1 MLINA
6 NIQNINAL
14 NTLHN
19 KIIMYICVINLLG
32 KTMNV
37 QRIIFIAFIAAFLS
51 SCHTEDIPVP
61 EKNSDNTEQ
70 TEDSEDDPEDDPEQD
85 PEDKPV
91 NEELLLGLD
100 ATLNNMVE
108 SRRGVINAWQSGNE
122 IGLYTENKNLKY
134 TYDGSKWIAAEQYE
148 VQNEQTV
155 YAYHPYDQNA
165 TDMKLD
171 IDLTK
176 QEDVMY
182 GKCAVTPDFPTA
194 KPVMNHALSLIRI
207 KLMRDEYIGKGLITD
222 VMIKNVS
229 SSLIMNILDGDI
241 WIQEGKSDIPIGGG
255 YMLNDDNPAVSEAI
269 LPPLYYPDGVS
280 LSFKLDGKEMSYT
293 FPSWHEWE
301 AGNIYTYTIK
311 IKGAYNGEV
320 NKDDV
325 PIDVE
330 YWSQFGKTD
339 DIVLRTVDYTD
350 FENMFFISTNH
361 TEFGYDCYQN
371 EGKPF
376 GLFYTHAGSEP
387 FEGKVRFVFM
397 RGSQIVEKFQ
407 PIDIKIQ
414 GNWDGKKIQC
424 YVTSAPGTYQ
434 LVPLFQRKGES
445 TWFKALGYEQNG
457 SDQEWMYEVK
467 APAPDDLPAL
477 RDIFLEK
484 EGDNTN
490 FLSYRIPYNEF
501 FNVVYTISNK
511 GTGALKGEIK
521 AVWEREFKLKSNS
534 YRPSTRKQNT
544 TNDVEWADEI
554 GRVSV
559 SIQPGI
565 RYWKGIMECKVS
577 KYYAK
582 PTGANGN
589 EYAGPVI
596 HLYWKPEG
604 SSEWTLLRLDADY
617 LFNNDYQGADVWDET
632 LNYIN
637 VSLEDWYD

>member
-1 MLINA
+1 MIDSRN
-6 NIQNINAL
+6 NN
-14 NTLHN
+14 
-19 KIIMYICVINLLG
+19 M
-32 KTMNV
+32 
-37 QRIIFIAFIAAFLS
+37 RIRNYIFIAFIAAFLS

-70 TEDSEDDPEDDPEQD
+70 TDDPEDDPEQD

-108 SRRGVINAWQSGNE
+108 SRRGVINAWQAGNE
-122 IGLYTENKNLKY
+122 IGLYTQDRNLKY
-134 TYDGSKWIAAEQYE
+134 TYDGNRWIAAEQYE
-148 VQNEQTV
+148 VQKEQTV

-269 LPPLYYPDGVS
+269 LPPLYHPDGVS

-339 DIVLRTVDYTD
+339 EIVLKNVDYTD
-350 FENMFFISTNH
+350 FENMFFISRGITNI
-361 TEFGYDCYQN
+361 YYKCYSKTVFSQ
-371 EGKPF
+371 K
-376 GLFYTHAGSEP
+376 YT
-387 FEGKVRFVFM
+387 
-397 RGSQIVEKFQ
+397 
-407 PIDIKIQ
+407 
-414 GNWDGKKIQC
+414 
-424 YVTSAPGTYQ
+424 
-434 LVPLFQRKGES
+434 
-445 TWFKALGYEQNG
+445 
-457 SDQEWMYEVK
+457 
-467 APAPDDLPAL
+467 
-477 RDIFLEK
+477 
-484 EGDNTN
+484 
-490 FLSYRIPYNEF
+490 
-501 FNVVYTISNK
+501 
-511 GTGALKGEIK
+511 
-521 AVWEREFKLKSNS
+521 
-534 YRPSTRKQNT
+534 
-544 TNDVEWADEI
+544 
-554 GRVSV
+554 
-559 SIQPGI
+559 
-565 RYWKGIMECKVS
+565 
-577 KYYAK
+577 
-582 PTGANGN
+582 
-589 EYAGPVI
+589 
-596 HLYWKPEG
+596 
-604 SSEWTLLRLDADY
+604 
-617 LFNNDYQGADVWDET
+617 
-632 LNYIN
+632 
-637 VSLEDWYD
+637 

>member
-1 MLINA
+1 
-6 NIQNINAL
+6 
-14 NTLHN
+14 
-19 KIIMYICVINLLG
+19 MYICVINLLG

-269 LPPLYYPDGVS
+269 LPPLYHPDGVS

-339 DIVLRTVDYTD
+339 DIGLRTVDYTD

>member
-1 MLINA
+1 M
-6 NIQNINAL
+6 
-14 NTLHN
+14 
-19 KIIMYICVINLLG
+19 KIRDYM
-32 KTMNV
+32 
-37 QRIIFIAFIAAFLS
+37 IISVLPLFLAA
-51 SCHTEDIPVP
+51 CQTDKIPVP
-61 EKNSDNTEQ
+61 EKNTDNTEQ
-70 TEDSEDDPEDDPEQD
+70 TDDTDQPEDE

-100 ATLNNMVE
+100 ATLKNMVE
-108 SRRGVINAWQSGNE
+108 SRKGVINAWQSGNE

-148 VQNEQTV
+148 VQKEQTV
-155 YAYHPYDQNA
+155 YAYHPYTENV
-165 TDMKLD
+165 DMPYVPV
-171 IDLTK
+171 DLTR

-182 GKCAVTPDFPTA
+182 GQCIVTPDFPTA
-194 KPVMNHALSLIRI
+194 KPEMKHALSLIRV
-207 KLMRDEYIGKGLITD
+207 KLLRDEYMGTGLVTD
-222 VMIKNVS
+222 VTVRNVNS
-229 SSLIMNILDGDI
+229 HLAMDVVYGNIAYPDA
-241 WIQEGKSDIPIGGG
+241 QKCDIPIGGG
-255 YMLNDDNPAVSEAI
+255 FMLNDANPTVSEAI
-269 LPPLYYPDGVS
+269 LPPLYHPDGVS
-280 LSFKLDGKEMSYT
+280 LSFKLDGKEMNYT
-293 FPSWHEWE
+293 FPSWHDWE

-311 IKGAYNGEV
+311 IKGAYNAEI
-320 NKDDV
+320 NKEDV

-339 DIVLRTVDYTD
+339 EIVLKNVDYTD
-350 FENMFFISTNH
+350 FENMFFISTNY

-387 FEGKVRFVFM
+387 FEGKLRFVFM
-397 RGSQIVEKFQ
+397 QGGQIVEKFQ

-414 GNWDGKKIQC
+414 GDWDGKKIQC

-434 LVPLFQRKGES
+434 LVPLFQRNGES
-445 TWFKALGYEQNG
+445 TWFKALGYERNG
-457 SDQEWMYEVK
+457 SDAEWMYEVK
-467 APAPDDLPAL
+467 APAPDNLPAL
-477 RDIFLEK
+477 RDILLEK

-490 FLSYRIPYNEF
+490 FLGYDIPYNEA
-501 FNVVYTISNK
+501 FNVVYTLSNK
-511 GTGALKGEIK
+511 GKKALKGEIK

-534 YRPSTRKQNT
+534 YRPSTQKQNT
-544 TNDVEWADEI
+544 TNDVQWADEI

-559 SIQPGI
+559 DIQPGI
-565 RYWKGIMECKVS
+565 RYWKGIMECKVT

-582 PTGANGN
+582 PTDSYGN
-589 EYAGPVI
+589 AYAVPVI

-637 VSLEDWYD
+637 VSLAGWYN

>member
-1 MLINA
+1 MIDSRN
-6 NIQNINAL
+6 NNMRIRN
-14 NTLHN
+14 
-19 KIIMYICVINLLG
+19 YI
-32 KTMNV
+32 
-37 QRIIFIAFIAAFLS
+37 FIAAFLS

-70 TEDSEDDPEDDPEQD
+70 TEDSEDDPEQD

-108 SRRGVINAWQSGNE
+108 SRRGGINAWQSGNE

-269 LPPLYYPDGVS
+269 LPPLYHPDGVS

-339 DIVLRTVDYTD
+339 EIVLRTVDYTD

-490 FLSYRIPYNEF
+490 FLGYDIPYNEF

-511 GTGALKGEIK
+511 GKGALKGEIK

-565 RYWKGIMECKVS
+565 RYWKGIMECKVT

>member
-1 MLINA
+1 M
-6 NIQNINAL
+6 
-14 NTLHN
+14 
-19 KIIMYICVINLLG
+19 KIRDYM
-32 KTMNV
+32 
-37 QRIIFIAFIAAFLS
+37 IISVLPLFLAA
-51 SCHTEDIPVP
+51 CQTDKIPVP
-61 EKNSDNTEQ
+61 EKNTDNTEQ
-70 TEDSEDDPEDDPEQD
+70 TDDTDQPEDE

-100 ATLNNMVE
+100 ATLKNMVE
-108 SRRGVINAWQSGNE
+108 SRKGVINAWQSGNE

-148 VQNEQTV
+148 VQKEQTV
-155 YAYHPYDQNA
+155 YAYHPYTENV
-165 TDMKLD
+165 DMPYVPV
-171 IDLTK
+171 DLTR

-182 GKCAVTPDFPTA
+182 GQCIVTPDFPTA
-194 KPVMNHALSLIRI
+194 KPEMKHALSLIRV
-207 KLMRDEYIGKGLITD
+207 KLLRDEYMGTGLVTD
-222 VMIKNVS
+222 VTVRNVNS
-229 SSLIMNILDGDI
+229 HLAMDVVYGNIAYPDA
-241 WIQEGKSDIPIGGG
+241 QKCDIPIGGG
-255 YMLNDDNPAVSEAI
+255 FMLNDANPTVSEAI
-269 LPPLYYPDGVS
+269 LPPLYHPDGVS
-280 LSFKLDGKEMSYT
+280 LSFKLDGKEMNYT
-293 FPSWHEWE
+293 FPSWHDWE

-311 IKGAYNGEV
+311 IKGAYNAEI
-320 NKDDV
+320 NKEDV

-339 DIVLRTVDYTD
+339 EIVLKNVDYTD
-350 FENMFFISTNH
+350 FENMFFISTNY

-387 FEGKVRFVFM
+387 FEGKLRFVFM
-397 RGSQIVEKFQ
+397 QGGQIVEKFQ

-414 GNWDGKKIQC
+414 GDWDGKKIQC

-434 LVPLFQRKGES
+434 LVPLFQRNGES
-445 TWFKALGYEQNG
+445 TWFKALGYERNG
-457 SDQEWMYEVK
+457 SDAEWMYEVK
-467 APAPDDLPAL
+467 APAPDNLPAL
-477 RDIFLEK
+477 RDILLEK

-490 FLSYRIPYNEF
+490 FLGYDIPYNEA
-501 FNVVYTISNK
+501 FNVVYTLSNK
-511 GTGALKGEIK
+511 GKKALKGEIK

-534 YRPSTRKQNT
+534 YRPSTQKQNT
-544 TNDVEWADEI
+544 TNDVQWADEI

-559 SIQPGI
+559 DIQPGI
-565 RYWKGIMECKVS
+565 RYWKGIMECKVT

-582 PTGANGN
+582 PTDSYGN
-589 EYAGPVI
+589 AYAVPVI

-637 VSLEDWYD
+637 VSFAGWYN

>member
-1 MLINA
+1 
-6 NIQNINAL
+6 
-14 NTLHN
+14 
-19 KIIMYICVINLLG
+19 
-32 KTMNV
+32 MNV

-85 PEDKPV
+85 PEDKPG

-269 LPPLYYPDGVS
+269 LPPLYHPDGVS

-339 DIVLRTVDYTD
+339 EIVLRSVDYTD
-350 FENMFFISTNH
+350 FENMFFIRTNH
-361 TEFGYDCYQN
+361 TKFGYDCYQN

-376 GLFYTHAGSEP
+376 GLYYTHAGSEP

-467 APAPDDLPAL
+467 APAPDNLPAL

-490 FLSYRIPYNEF
+490 FLGYDIPYNGF

-511 GTGALKGEIK
+511 GKGALKGEIK

-582 PTGANGN
+582 PTDSYGN
-589 EYAGPVI
+589 AYAVPVI

>member
-1 MLINA
+1 
-6 NIQNINAL
+6 
-14 NTLHN
+14 
-19 KIIMYICVINLLG
+19 MYICVINLLG

-37 QRIIFIAFIAAFLS
+37 QRIIFIAFVAAFLS

-269 LPPLYYPDGVS
+269 LPPLYHPDGVS

-339 DIVLRTVDYTD
+339 EIVLRSVDYTD
-350 FENMFFISTNH
+350 FENMFFIRTNH
-361 TEFGYDCYQN
+361 TKFGYDCYQN

-376 GLFYTHAGSEP
+376 GLYYTHAGSEP

-467 APAPDDLPAL
+467 APAPDNLPAL

-490 FLSYRIPYNEF
+490 FLGYDIPYNGF

-511 GTGALKGEIK
+511 GKGALKGEIK

-582 PTGANGN
+582 PTDSYGN
-589 EYAGPVI
+589 AYAVPVI

>member
-1 MLINA
+1 
-6 NIQNINAL
+6 
-14 NTLHN
+14 
-19 KIIMYICVINLLG
+19 MYICVINLLG

-269 LPPLYYPDGVS
+269 LPPLYHPDGVS

-339 DIVLRTVDYTD
+339 EIVLRSVDYTD
-350 FENMFFISTNH
+350 FENMFFIRTNH
-361 TEFGYDCYQN
+361 TKFGYDCYQN

-467 APAPDDLPAL
+467 APAPDNLPAL

-490 FLSYRIPYNEF
+490 FLGYDIPYNEF

-511 GTGALKGEIK
+511 GKGALKGEIK

-577 KYYAK
+577 KFYAK
-582 PTGANGN
+582 PTDSYGN
-589 EYAGPVI
+589 AYAVPVI

>member
-1 MLINA
+1 M
-6 NIQNINAL
+6 
-14 NTLHN
+14 
-19 KIIMYICVINLLG
+19 KIRDYM
-32 KTMNV
+32 
-37 QRIIFIAFIAAFLS
+37 IISVLPLFLAA
-51 SCHTEDIPVP
+51 CQTDKIPVP
-61 EKNSDNTEQ
+61 EKNTDNTEQ
-70 TEDSEDDPEDDPEQD
+70 TDDTDQPEDE

-100 ATLNNMVE
+100 ATLKNMVE
-108 SRRGVINAWQSGNE
+108 SRKGVINAWQSGNE

-148 VQNEQTV
+148 VQKEQTV
-155 YAYHPYDQNA
+155 YAYHPYTENV
-165 TDMKLD
+165 DMPYVPV
-171 IDLTK
+171 DLTR

-182 GKCAVTPDFPTA
+182 GQCIVTPDFPTA
-194 KPVMNHALSLIRI
+194 KPEMKHALSLIRV
-207 KLMRDEYIGKGLITD
+207 KLLRDEYMGTGLVTD
-222 VMIKNVS
+222 VTVRNVNS
-229 SSLIMNILDGDI
+229 HLAMDVVYGNIAYPDA
-241 WIQEGKSDIPIGGG
+241 QKCDIPIGGG
-255 YMLNDDNPAVSEAI
+255 FMLNDANPTVSEAI
-269 LPPLYYPDGVS
+269 LPPLYHPDGVL
-280 LSFKLDGKEMSYT
+280 LSFKLDGKEMNYT
-293 FPSWHEWE
+293 FPSWHDWE

-311 IKGAYNGEV
+311 IKGTYNAEI
-320 NKDDV
+320 NKEDV

-339 DIVLRTVDYTD
+339 EIVLKNVDYTD
-350 FENMFFISTNH
+350 FENMFSISTNF

-387 FEGKVRFVFM
+387 FEGKLRFVFM
-397 RGSQIVEKFQ
+397 QGGQIVEKFQ

-414 GNWDGKKIQC
+414 GDWDGKKIQC

-434 LVPLFQRKGES
+434 LVPLFQRNGES
-445 TWFKALGYEQNG
+445 TWFKALGYERNG
-457 SDQEWMYEVK
+457 SDAEWMYEVK
-467 APAPDDLPAL
+467 APAPDNLPAL
-477 RDIFLEK
+477 RDILLEK
-484 EGDNTN
+484 EGDNSN
-490 FLSYRIPYNEF
+490 FFSYRIPFNES
-501 FNVVYTISNK
+501 FNVVYTLSNK
-511 GTGALKGEIK
+511 GKKALKGEIK

-534 YRPSTRKQNT
+534 YRPSTQKQNT
-544 TNDVEWADEI
+544 TNDVQWADEI

-559 SIQPGI
+559 DIQPGI
-565 RYWKGIMECKVS
+565 RYWKGIMECKVT

-582 PTGANGN
+582 PTASYGN

-637 VSLEDWYD
+637 VSLADWYN

>member
-1 MLINA
+1 
-6 NIQNINAL
+6 
-14 NTLHN
+14 
-19 KIIMYICVINLLG
+19 MYICVINLLG

-85 PEDKPV
+85 PEDKPG

-269 LPPLYYPDGVS
+269 LPPLYHPDGVS

-339 DIVLRTVDYTD
+339 EIVLRSVDYTD
-350 FENMFFISTNH
+350 FENMFFIRTNH
-361 TEFGYDCYQN
+361 TKFGYDCYQN

-376 GLFYTHAGSEP
+376 GLYYTHAGSEP

-467 APAPDDLPAL
+467 APAPDNLPAL

-490 FLSYRIPYNEF
+490 FLGYDIPYNGF

-511 GTGALKGEIK
+511 GKGALKGEIK

-582 PTGANGN
+582 PTDSYGN
-589 EYAGPVI
+589 AYAVPVI

>member
-1 MLINA
+1 
-6 NIQNINAL
+6 
-14 NTLHN
+14 
-19 KIIMYICVINLLG
+19 MYICVINLLE

-70 TEDSEDDPEDDPEQD
+70 TDDPEDDPEQD

-100 ATLNNMVE
+100 ATLKNMVE
-108 SRRGVINAWQSGNE
+108 SRRGVINAWQAGNE
-122 IGLYTENKNLKY
+122 IGLYTQDRNLKY
-134 TYDGSKWIAAEQYE
+134 TYDGNRWIAAEQYE
-148 VQNEQTV
+148 VQKEQAV

-269 LPPLYYPDGVS
+269 LPPLYHPDGVS

-339 DIVLRTVDYTD
+339 EIVLKNVDYTD
-350 FENMFFISTNH
+350 FENMFFIRTNH
-361 TEFGYDCYQN
+361 TKFGYDCYQN

-376 GLFYTHAGSEP
+376 GLYYTHAGSEP

-445 TWFKALGYEQNG
+445 TWFKALGYEQNS

-490 FLSYRIPYNEF
+490 FLGYDIPYNEF

-511 GTGALKGEIK
+511 GKGALKGEIK

-544 TNDVEWADEI
+544 TDDVEWADEI

-582 PTGANGN
+582 PMDNYGN
-589 EYAGPVI
+589 AYAVPVI

>member
-1 MLINA
+1 
-6 NIQNINAL
+6 
-14 NTLHN
+14 
-19 KIIMYICVINLLG
+19 MYICVINLLE

-37 QRIIFIAFIAAFLS
+37 QRIIFIAFIVAFLS

-61 EKNSDNTEQ
+61 EKNGDNTEQ
-70 TEDSEDDPEDDPEQD
+70 TDDPEDDPEQD

-108 SRRGVINAWQSGNE
+108 SRRGVINAWQAGNE
-122 IGLYTENKNLKY
+122 IGLYTQDRNLKY
-134 TYDGSKWIAAEQYE
+134 TYDGNRWIAAEQYE

-207 KLMRDEYIGKGLITD
+207 KLLRDEYIGKGLITD

-269 LPPLYYPDGVS
+269 LPPLYHPDGVS
-280 LSFKLDGKEMSYT
+280 LSFKLDGKEISYT

-339 DIVLRTVDYTD
+339 EIVLRSVDYTD
-350 FENMFFISTNH
+350 FENMFFIRTNH
-361 TEFGYDCYQN
+361 TKFGYDCYQN

-376 GLFYTHAGSEP
+376 GLYYTHAGSEP
-387 FEGKVRFVFM
+387 FLGKLRFVFM
-397 RGSQIVEKFQ
+397 QGSQIVEKFQ

-445 TWFKALGYEQNG
+445 TWFKALGYEQNS

-467 APAPDDLPAL
+467 APAPDNLPAL

-490 FLSYRIPYNEF
+490 FLGYDIPYNEF

-511 GTGALKGEIK
+511 GKGALKGEIK

-559 SIQPGI
+559 NIQPGI

-582 PTGANGN
+582 PTDSYGN
-589 EYAGPVI
+589 AYAVPVI

>member
-1 MLINA
+1 
-6 NIQNINAL
+6 
-14 NTLHN
+14 
-19 KIIMYICVINLLG
+19 MYICVINLLG

-37 QRIIFIAFIAAFLS
+37 QRIIFIAFVAAFLS

-269 LPPLYYPDGVS
+269 LPPLYHPDGVS

-339 DIVLRTVDYTD
+339 EIVLRSVDYTD
-350 FENMFFISTNH
+350 FENMFFIRTNH
-361 TEFGYDCYQN
+361 TKFGYDCYQN

-376 GLFYTHAGSEP
+376 GLYYTHAGSEP

-467 APAPDDLPAL
+467 APAPDNLPAL

-484 EGDNTN
+484 EGANTN
-490 FLSYRIPYNEF
+490 FLGYDIPYNGF

-511 GTGALKGEIK
+511 GKGALKGEIK

-582 PTGANGN
+582 PTDSYGN
-589 EYAGPVI
+589 AYAVPVI

>member
-1 MLINA
+1 
-6 NIQNINAL
+6 
-14 NTLHN
+14 
-19 KIIMYICVINLLG
+19 MYICVINLLG

-61 EKNSDNTEQ
+61 EKNSDNTDQ

-269 LPPLYYPDGVS
+269 LPPLYHPDGVS

-339 DIVLRTVDYTD
+339 EIVLRTVDYTD

-467 APAPDDLPAL
+467 APAPDNLPAL

-490 FLSYRIPYNEF
+490 FLGYRIPYNEF

-511 GTGALKGEIK
+511 GKGALKGEIK

-577 KYYAK
+577 KFYAK
-582 PTGANGN
+582 PTNANGN
-589 EYAGPVI
+589 AYAVPVI

>member
-1 MLINA
+1 MIDSRN
-6 NIQNINAL
+6 NNMRIRN
-14 NTLHN
+14 
-19 KIIMYICVINLLG
+19 YI
-32 KTMNV
+32 
-37 QRIIFIAFIAAFLS
+37 FIAAFLS

-70 TEDSEDDPEDDPEQD
+70 TEDSEDDPEQD

-269 LPPLYYPDGVS
+269 LPPLYHPDGVS

-339 DIVLRTVDYTD
+339 EIVLRTVDYTD

-554 GRVSV
+554 GTKMRENS
-559 SIQPGI
+559 
-565 RYWKGIMECKVS
+565 M
-577 KYYAK
+577 
-582 PTGANGN
+582 
-589 EYAGPVI
+589 
-596 HLYWKPEG
+596 
-604 SSEWTLLRLDADY
+604 
-617 LFNNDYQGADVWDET
+617 
-632 LNYIN
+632 
-637 VSLEDWYD
+637 

>member
-1 MLINA
+1 MIDSRN
-6 NIQNINAL
+6 NN
-14 NTLHN
+14 
-19 KIIMYICVINLLG
+19 M
-32 KTMNV
+32 
-37 QRIIFIAFIAAFLS
+37 RIRNYIFIAFIAAFLS

-269 LPPLYYPDGVS
+269 LPPLYHPDGVS

-339 DIVLRTVDYTD
+339 EIVLKNVDYTD
-350 FENMFFISTNH
+350 FENMFFIRTNH
-361 TEFGYDCYQN
+361 TKFGYDCYQN

-376 GLFYTHAGSEP
+376 GLYYTHAGSEP

-445 TWFKALGYEQNG
+445 TWFKALGYEQNS

-490 FLSYRIPYNEF
+490 FLGYDIPYNEF

-511 GTGALKGEIK
+511 GKGALKGEIK

-544 TNDVEWADEI
+544 TDDVEWADEI

-582 PTGANGN
+582 PMDNYGN
-589 EYAGPVI
+589 AYAVPVI

>member
-1 MLINA
+1 
-6 NIQNINAL
+6 
-14 NTLHN
+14 
-19 KIIMYICVINLLG
+19 MYICVINLLE

-70 TEDSEDDPEDDPEQD
+70 TDDPEDDPEQD

-100 ATLNNMVE
+100 ATLKNMVE
-108 SRRGVINAWQSGNE
+108 SRRGVINAWQAGNE
-122 IGLYTENKNLKY
+122 IGLYTQDRNLKY
-134 TYDGSKWIAAEQYE
+134 TYDGNRWIAAEQYE
-148 VQNEQTV
+148 VQKEQTV

-269 LPPLYYPDGVS
+269 LPPLYHPDGVS

-339 DIVLRTVDYTD
+339 EIVLKNVDYTD
-350 FENMFFISTNH
+350 FENMFFIRTNH
-361 TEFGYDCYQN
+361 TKFGYDCYQN

-376 GLFYTHAGSEP
+376 GLYYTHAGSEP

-445 TWFKALGYEQNG
+445 TWFKALGYEQNS

-490 FLSYRIPYNEF
+490 FLGYDIPYNEF

-511 GTGALKGEIK
+511 GKGALKGEIK

-544 TNDVEWADEI
+544 TDDVEWADEI

-559 SIQPGI
+559 SMQPGI

-582 PTGANGN
+582 PMDNYGN
-589 EYAGPVI
+589 AYAVPVI

>member
-1 MLINA
+1 
-6 NIQNINAL
+6 
-14 NTLHN
+14 
-19 KIIMYICVINLLG
+19 MYICVINLLG

-269 LPPLYYPDGVS
+269 LPPLYHPDGVS

-339 DIVLRTVDYTD
+339 EIVLRTVDYTD
-350 FENMFFISTNH
+350 FENMFFIRTNH
-361 TEFGYDCYQN
+361 TKFGYDCYQN

-376 GLFYTHAGSEP
+376 GLYYTHAGSEP

-511 GTGALKGEIK
+511 GKGALKGEIK

-565 RYWKGIMECKVS
+565 RYWKGIMECKVT

-582 PTGANGN
+582 PTDSYGN
-589 EYAGPVI
+589 AYAVPVI

>member
-1 MLINA
+1 
-6 NIQNINAL
+6 
-14 NTLHN
+14 
-19 KIIMYICVINLLG
+19 MYICVINLLG

-122 IGLYTENKNLKY
+122 IGLYTQDRNLKY
-134 TYDGSKWIAAEQYE
+134 TYDGYKWIAAEQYE

-269 LPPLYYPDGVS
+269 LPPLYHPDGVS

-339 DIVLRTVDYTD
+339 EIVLRTVDYTD
-350 FENMFFISTNH
+350 FENMFFIRTNH
-361 TEFGYDCYQN
+361 TKFGYDCYQN

-376 GLFYTHAGSEP
+376 GLYYTHAGSEP

-490 FLSYRIPYNEF
+490 FLGYDIPYNEF

-511 GTGALKGEIK
+511 GKGALKGEIK

-544 TNDVEWADEI
+544 TDDVEWADEI

-565 RYWKGIMECKVS
+565 RYWKGIMECKVT

-582 PTGANGN
+582 PTDSYGN
-589 EYAGPVI
+589 AYAVPVI

>member
-1 MLINA
+1 MIDSRN
-6 NIQNINAL
+6 NN
-14 NTLHN
+14 
-19 KIIMYICVINLLG
+19 M
-32 KTMNV
+32 
-37 QRIIFIAFIAAFLS
+37 RIRNYIFIAFIAAFLS

-269 LPPLYYPDGVS
+269 LPPLYHPDGVS

-339 DIVLRTVDYTD
+339 EIVLRTVDYTD
-350 FENMFFISTNH
+350 FENMFFIRTNH
-361 TEFGYDCYQN
+361 TKFGYDCYQN

-376 GLFYTHAGSEP
+376 GLYYTHAGSEP

-467 APAPDDLPAL
+467 APAPDNLPAL

-490 FLSYRIPYNEF
+490 FLGYDIPYNGF

-511 GTGALKGEIK
+511 GKGALKGEIK

-582 PTGANGN
+582 PTDSYGN
-589 EYAGPVI
+589 AYAVPVI

>member
-1 MLINA
+1 M
-6 NIQNINAL
+6 
-14 NTLHN
+14 
-19 KIIMYICVINLLG
+19 KIRDYM
-32 KTMNV
+32 
-37 QRIIFIAFIAAFLS
+37 IISVLPLFLAA
-51 SCHTEDIPVP
+51 CQTDKIPVP
-61 EKNSDNTEQ
+61 EKNTDNTEQ
-70 TEDSEDDPEDDPEQD
+70 TDDTDQPEDE

-100 ATLNNMVE
+100 ATLKNMVE
-108 SRRGVINAWQSGNE
+108 SRKGVINAWQSGNE

-148 VQNEQTV
+148 VQKEQTV
-155 YAYHPYDQNA
+155 YAYHPYTENV
-165 TDMKLD
+165 DMPYVPV
-171 IDLTK
+171 DLTR

-182 GKCAVTPDFPTA
+182 GQCIVTPDFPTA
-194 KPVMNHALSLIRI
+194 KPEMKHALSLIRV
-207 KLMRDEYIGKGLITD
+207 KLLRDEYMGTGLVTD
-222 VMIKNVS
+222 VTVRNVNS
-229 SSLIMNILDGDI
+229 HLAMDVVYGNIAYPDA
-241 WIQEGKSDIPIGGG
+241 QKCDIPIGGG
-255 YMLNDDNPAVSEAI
+255 FMLNDANPTVSEAI
-269 LPPLYYPDGVS
+269 LPPLYHPDGVS
-280 LSFKLDGKEMSYT
+280 LSFKLDGKEMNYT
-293 FPSWHEWE
+293 FPSWHDWE

-311 IKGAYNGEV
+311 IKGAYNAEI
-320 NKDDV
+320 NKEDV

-339 DIVLRTVDYTD
+339 EIVLKNVDYTD
-350 FENMFFISTNH
+350 FENMFLISTNY

-387 FEGKVRFVFM
+387 FEGKLRFVFM
-397 RGSQIVEKFQ
+397 QGGQIVEKFQ

-414 GNWDGKKIQC
+414 GDWDGKKIQC

-434 LVPLFQRKGES
+434 LVPLFQRNGES
-445 TWFKALGYEQNG
+445 TWFKALGYERNG
-457 SDQEWMYEVK
+457 SDAEWMYEVK
-467 APAPDDLPAL
+467 APAPDNLPAL
-477 RDIFLEK
+477 RDILLEK

-490 FLSYRIPYNEF
+490 FLGYDIPYNEA
-501 FNVVYTISNK
+501 FNVVYTLSNK
-511 GTGALKGEIK
+511 GKKALKGEIK

-534 YRPSTRKQNT
+534 YRPSTQKQNT
-544 TNDVEWADEI
+544 TNDVQWADEI

-559 SIQPGI
+559 DIQPGI
-565 RYWKGIMECKVS
+565 RYWKGIMECKVT

-582 PTGANGN
+582 PTDSYGN
-589 EYAGPVI
+589 AYAVPVI

-637 VSLEDWYD
+637 VSLADWYN

>member
-1 MLINA
+1 
-6 NIQNINAL
+6 
-14 NTLHN
+14 
-19 KIIMYICVINLLG
+19 MYICVINLLE

-70 TEDSEDDPEDDPEQD
+70 TDDPEDDPEQD

-100 ATLNNMVE
+100 ATLKNMVE
-108 SRRGVINAWQSGNE
+108 SRRGVINAWQAGNE
-122 IGLYTENKNLKY
+122 IGLYTQDRNLKY
-134 TYDGSKWIAAEQYE
+134 TYDGNRWIAAEQYE
-148 VQNEQTV
+148 VQKEQTV

-269 LPPLYYPDGVS
+269 LPPLYHPDGVS

-339 DIVLRTVDYTD
+339 EIVLKNVDYTD
-350 FENMFFISTNH
+350 FENMFFIRTNH
-361 TEFGYDCYQN
+361 TKFGYDCYQN

-376 GLFYTHAGSEP
+376 GLYYTHAGSEP

-445 TWFKALGYEQNG
+445 TWFKALGYEQNS

-490 FLSYRIPYNEF
+490 FLGYDIPYNEF

-511 GTGALKGEIK
+511 GKGALKGEIK

-544 TNDVEWADEI
+544 TDDVEWADEI

-582 PTGANGN
+582 PMDNYGN
-589 EYAGPVI
+589 AYAVPVI